1 MPVRPTGTPG
11 RGASTVLDSTLLV
24 PSRRVTCTLEPG
36 RTKYFHIDVPSHHA
50 TSERP
55 SLTLRLNRAG
65 GDPVLMASSGQWP
78 VVDLDAEEDMVR
90 AHHCAFDAF
99 HADAENHV
107 LTIGDCATPRPPHVS
122 VGGSAVL
129 SRSAARASS
138 GGAAADPR
146 SLPLF
151 PRPSCGNSLDSAVRW
166 AIGVHNVSLVKEELC
181 SFTLTATIGT
191 TKPASRASFSP
202 ASAGARRASG
212 GPAGLGPRTAASH
225 RGPRP
230 QPPQPP
236 PQPRGGRRED
246 RSPPTRPRPSRGAS
260 RTRAASNVP
269 VARVVG
275 RYVAGATR

>member
-24 PSRRVTCTLEPG
+24 PSRRVTCTFGTWPHQVLSHR
-36 RTKYFHIDVPSHHA
+36 RTVSPRD
-50 TSERP
+50 ERAP
-55 SLTLRLNRAG
+55 IADAAPESRRRWPCADG
-65 GDPVLMASSGQWP
+65 VEWP
-78 VVDLDAEEDMVR
+78 VACGGPRRGGGHGACTPLLRVRCLPCRRREPR
-90 AHHCAFDAF
+90 AHHRRLR
-99 HADAENHV
+99 HAAAAARLGGRQCGALPKRGTRV
-107 LTIGDCATPRPPHVS
+107 IGRRG
-122 VGGSAVL
+122 GGSAL
-129 SRSAARASS
+129 
-138 GGAAADPR
+138 AAA
-146 SLPLF
+146 L

-212 GPAGLGPRTAASH
+212 GPAPSGPRTVASH

-236 PQPRGGRRED
+236 
-246 RSPPTRPRPSRGAS
+246 T
-260 RTRAASNVP
+260 AA
-269 VARVVG
+269 ARW
-275 RYVAGATR
+275 TT